1 MVENLLYSVNTIV
14 PIFLIVVLGWILKNK
29 KVLDASFF
37 AGADKFVFNI
47 ALPSMLFLDLV
58 ETEAISSFD
67 FRFVGFCIGGILAVF
82 VLLCIF
88 VPIFCRDNA
97 KRGAAIQGI
106 YRSNFAIL
114 GTSVVMNMFGESAA
128 GPVAMVLPITVIT
141 FNILA
146 VIALSVFAPKNKQL
160 SPGELIKTIILNII
174 KNPLIIALVIGL
186 LFLLTGLKLPVILEG
201 SLGYVS
207 NATLALAL
215 MSLGANIEPK
225 HIKESFVPAIASSL
239 CKTVLVP
246 IVMVTVAALVG
257 FRGVELGIILILF
270 SSPTAVSS
278 YIMAKNMGSDYNL
291 ASQILLYTTVLSVF
305 TMFIGIF
312 IVKSLGLI

>member
-1 MVENLLYSVNTIV
+1 MIENLLYSVNTIV
-14 PIFLIVVLGWILKNK
+14 PIFLIVVLGWVLKNK
-29 KVLDASFF
+29 NFLDSSFF

-47 ALPSMLFLDLV
+47 ALPTMLFLDLV
-58 ETEAISSFD
+58 ETEDITSFD
-67 FRFVGFCIGGILAVF
+67 FGFVGFCIAGVLSVF
-82 VLLCIF
+82 ILLCIF
-88 VPIFCRDNA
+88 VPICCRDNA

-128 GPVAMVLPITVIT
+128 GAVATVLPVTVIT
-141 FNILA
+141 FNVLA
-146 VIALSVFAPKNKQL
+146 VIALSVFAPKNKKMAFA
-160 SPGELIKTIILNII
+160 ELIKTIVLNIV

-186 LFLLTGLKLPVILEG
+186 LFLLTGFELPAILDG
-201 SLGYVS
+201 SLNYIS
-207 NATLALAL
+207 DATLALAL

-225 HIKESFVPAIASSL
+225 HIKESFVPAIVSSV
-239 CKTVLVP
+239 CKTVVVPLV
-246 IVMVTVAALVG
+246 IVTVAALVG
-257 FRGVELGIILILF
+257 FRGIELGVILILF

-291 ASQILLYTTVLSVF
+291 ASQILLYTTVLSVV

>member
-1 MVENLLYSVNTIV
+1 LLYSVNTIV

-29 KVLDASFF
+29 NILDSSFF

-58 ETEAISSFD
+58 ETENISSFN
-67 FRFVGFCIGGILAVF
+67 FKLAVFCIGAVLSLF
-82 VLLCIF
+82 MILCIL
-88 VPIFCRDNA
+88 VPVCCRDNA

-114 GTSVVMNMFGESAA
+114 GTSVIMNMFGEEAA
-128 GPVAMVLPITVIT
+128 GAIASVLPITVIT

-146 VIALSVFAPKNKQL
+146 VIALSIFAPKNKKL
-160 SPGELIKTIILNII
+160 STAELFKTILFNIV
-174 KNPLIIALVIGL
+174 KNPLIIALVLGI
-186 LFLLTGLKLPVILEG
+186 LFLLTGFKLPVILGG
-201 SLGYVS
+201 SLEYIS
-207 NATLALAL
+207 DSTLALAL

-225 HIKESFVPAIASSL
+225 HIKESFAAAILSSIS
-239 CKTVLVP
+239 KTVIVPLV
-246 IVMVTVAALVG
+246 VVTVAALLG
-257 FRGVELGIILILF
+257 FRGIELGVILVLF

-278 YIMAKNMGSDYNL
+278 YIMAKNMGSDHNL
-291 ASQILLYTTVLSVF
+291 ASQILLYTTVLSVI
-305 TMFIGIF
+305 TMFIAIF